1 MWFWVVIPVNRNMST
16 TQLAKVP
23 KVSIT
28 SHSGIYTL
36 SVRQKLPIS
45 LEEAWSFLS
54 DPTNLKMITPD
65 YMRFEITSD
74 TQPGNTMFEG
84 QIISYRVSPLPGI
97 RMNWVTEITHVEDQR
112 YFVDEQRF
120 GPYTMW
126 HHEHWL
132 DSIEGGVDMLDRVS
146 YKIPLGPLGKL
157 AQAIMVRRQLQ
168 GIFDYRINKLHE
180 VFGVY
185 AEPVAESA
193 TDV

>member
-1 MWFWVVIPVNRNMST
+1 MLCLQSLSMST
-16 TQLAKVP
+16 TQLAKDS
-23 KVSIT
+23 KSLNSIT
-28 SHSGIYTL
+28 FRDIHAFCSAKATD
-36 SVRQKLPIS
+36 Q

-97 RMNWVTEITHVEDQR
+97 RMNWVTEITHVEHQR
-112 YFVDEQRF
+112 YFVDEQQF

-132 DSIEGGVDMLDRVS
+132 DPIEGGVDMLDRVS
-146 YKIPLGPLGKL
+146 YKIPLGPHWEVSSGHYGSSS
-157 AQAIMVRRQLQ
+157 ATRY
-168 GIFDYRINKLHE
+168 FDYRIDKLHE

-185 AEPVAESA
+185 DGAGSRISSPNV
-193 TDV
+193 